1 MRFKLD
7 ENLPRELADDLR
19 RLGHDPDS
27 IVEEGLSGAKDRTV
41 LQAARTA
48 GRVLLT
54 LDKGI
59 ASLLQ
64 HPVHE
69 HADVVLFRPDTAGR
83 RAVSSFVR
91 ARLSALLEMEL
102 AGRLTVVGSTR
113 IRAR

>member
-1 MRFKLD
+1 MRICLG
-7 ENLPRELADDLR
+7 NSRMISGGLGTTPIASLR
-19 RLGHDPDS
+19 RDS
-27 IVEEGLSGAKDRTV
+27 RGAKDRTV

-69 HADVVLFRPDTAGR
+69 HAGVVLFGPDTAGR
-83 RAVSSFVR
+83 QIGRASWRERGQTAAGKGLAKYVDLWLRCAHGSS
-91 ARLSALLEMEL
+91 LH
-102 AGRLTVVGSTR
+102 
-113 IRAR
+113 

>member
-1 MRFKLD
+1 MKFKLD

-27 IVEEGLSGAKDRTV
+27 IVDERLSGAKDRTV

-48 GRVLLT
+48 GRALLA

-64 HPVHE
+64 HPIHE
-69 HADVVLFRPDTAGR
+69 LAGVVLFRPDTAGR
-83 RAVSSFVR
+83 RASHPLFVH
-91 ARLSALLEMEL
+91 
-102 AGRLTVVGSTR
+102 GSPLFWKWSLPGV
-113 IRAR
+113 

>member
-7 ENLPRELADDLR
+7 ENLPRELGDDRR

-54 LDKGI
+54 LDKRI

-69 HADVVLFRPDTAGR
+69 HAGVVLFRPDTAGG
-83 RAVSSFVR
+83 RAGSSLVW
-91 ARLSALLEMEL
+91 ARLSALLEM
-102 AGRLTVVGSTR
+102 GRSRRLTVSR
-113 IRAR
+113 

>member
-7 ENLPRELADDLR
+7 ENLPQELADDLR

-59 ASLLQ
+59 ASLRQ
-64 HPVHE
+64 PPVPD
-69 HADVVLFRPDTAGR
+69 HAGVCLFRPDPAGR
-83 RAVSSFVR
+83 RPVSSFVL
-91 ARLSALLEMEL
+91 ARLSVLREMKL
-102 AGRLTVVGSTR
+102 AGRRPVVCPIR
-113 IRAR
+113 I

>member
-48 GRVLLT
+48 V
-54 LDKGI
+54 
-59 ASLLQ
+59 ASC
-64 HPVHE
+64 
-69 HADVVLFRPDTAGR
+69 
-83 RAVSSFVR
+83 
-91 ARLSALLEMEL
+91 
-102 AGRLTVVGSTR
+102 
-113 IRAR
+113 

>member
-1 MRFKLD
+1 MRICLG
-7 ENLPRELADDLR
+7 NSRMISGGLGTTPIASLR
-19 RLGHDPDS
+19 RD
-27 IVEEGLSGAKDRTV
+27 SGAKDRTV

-69 HADVVLFRPDTAGR
+69 HAGVVLFRPDTAGR

>member
-7 ENLPRELADDLR
+7 ENLPRELADDPR

-48 GRVLLT
+48 GAVLLT
-54 LDKGI
+54 LEKGI

-69 HADVVLFRPDTAGR
+69 HAGVVLLRPDTAGR
-83 RAVSSFVR
+83 GGSRS
-91 ARLSALLEMEL
+91 LALAPPSPLPEM
-102 AGRLTVVGSTR
+102 V
-113 IRAR
+113 

>member
-69 HADVVLFRPDTAGR
+69 HAGVVLFRPDTAGR
-83 RAVSSFVR
+83 RAVYCVFGGL
-91 ARLSALLEMEL
+91 LSALF
-102 AGRLTVVGSTR
+102 AVVP
-113 IRAR
+113 A

>member
-54 LDKGI
+54 
-59 ASLLQ
+59 
-64 HPVHE
+64 
-69 HADVVLFRPDTAGR
+69 AGR

>member
-7 ENLPRELADDLR
+7 EDLPRELADDLR
-19 RLGHDPDS
+19 RVGHDPDS

-54 LDKGI
+54 LDKRI

-69 HADVVLFRPDTAGR
+69 HAGVVLFRPDTAGR
-83 RAVSSFVR
+83 RAGSSFVR
-91 ARLSALLEMEL
+91 SRRSAPFGMGLS
-102 AGRLTVVGSTR
+102 GRPVFFRCTP
-113 IRAR
+113 IF

>member
-27 IVEEGLSGAKDRTV
+27 IVEEGLSGANDRTV

-69 HADVVLFRPDTAGR
+69 HAGVVLFRPDTAGR
-83 RAVSSFVR
+83 RAGPSLVR
-91 ARLSALLEMEL
+91 SRLSAPLATEL
-102 AGRLTVVGSTR
+102 GRRPAVSGST
-113 IRAR
+113 